1 MSRDNLPF
9 YESFLQ
15 RHFPSWHARRESAR
29 AESAMS
35 SYRRSVATRVGR
47 QFGRSRSVKAGT
59 RAERWQLGKMRDRG
73 RQLYRENPIARS
85 LADKESQYVVGNGF
99 TLQLK
104 SDSVDWNKEVEARWY
119 KWLET
124 ADVRGMFT
132 GEELQKLGWTQTR
145 VDGDGGFI
153 LRGKGYTSQLQYI
166 PGDLISTPRERIGD
180 QNIFDGV
187 EVDDAMKP
195 IAFHIEDIDQD
206 GKRTWSR
213 IAADDFVYVAHLN
226 NPLDARGC
234 TAYLTIFDILEQ
246 LEGYIDA
253 VAIAARMAA
262 IFGLIFKE
270 ENPGKQVGA
279 LPGRATGSDGKE
291 YRAITLEGGMVKY
304 VGKEGDVAQ
313 VQASQ
318 PMQQTPDFIRAL
330 FRLAGLPFD
339 MPLEIAAQDLSQVNF
354 SGARVGLMGFYRA
367 CIGKETKYKAH
378 WSRIFRWWL
387 SRERKFAAAGVV
399 EPFKATEPANW
410 WEHELHGQEREL
422 NDRLAEAQADF
433 LEIEMGVKSPQ
444 QVTARRAGD
453 WQDVQK
459 EKAEALKLLE
469 NLGLPTNIRSNNTRD
484 ALAPTPATS
493 LTINTGHSDSKQDKT
508 DSSGGSSDSG
518 NNAGG
523 SSNG

>member
-1 MSRDNLPF
+1 
-9 YESFLQ
+9 
-15 RHFPSWHARRESAR
+15 
-29 AESAMS
+29 
-35 SYRRSVATRVGR
+35 
-47 QFGRSRSVKAGT
+47 
-59 RAERWQLGKMRDRG
+59 
-73 RQLYRENPIARS
+73 
-85 LADKESQYVVGNGF
+85 
-99 TLQLK
+99 
-104 SDSVDWNKEVEARWY
+104 
-119 KWLET
+119 
-124 ADVRGMFT
+124 
-132 GEELQKLGWTQTR
+132 
-145 VDGDGGFI
+145 
-153 LRGKGYTSQLQYI
+153 
-166 PGDLISTPRERIGD
+166 
-180 QNIFDGV
+180 
-187 EVDDAMKP
+187 
-195 IAFHIEDIDQD
+195 
-206 GKRTWSR
+206 
-213 IAADDFVYVAHLN
+213 
-226 NPLDARGC
+226 
-234 TAYLTIFDILEQ
+234 
-246 LEGYIDA
+246 
-253 VAIAARMAA
+253 
-262 IFGLIFKE
+262 
-270 ENPGKQVGA
+270 
-279 LPGRATGSDGKE
+279 
-291 YRAITLEGGMVKY
+291 
-304 VGKEGDVAQ
+304 
-313 VQASQ
+313 
-318 PMQQTPDFIRAL
+318 
-330 FRLAGLPFD
+330 
-339 MPLEIAAQDLSQVNF
+339 
-354 SGARVGLMGFYRA
+354 MGFYRA